1 MTARPT
7 VRDTASLVRI
17 AALSAAA
24 AATMSTM
31 PPAFAQASEPV
42 TSSVFVHR
50 SYDTGNSAINEN
62 FQYIAHPPIRPVATS
77 APPVTR
83 GAHRGRRGQTG
94 TTNSAGATGGGANNG
109 SNSAAMP
116 LPTMPADGS
125 SGAPVSQ

>member
-1 MTARPT
+1 MTVRPT
-7 VRDTASLVRI
+7 VRDAGSLVRI

-24 AATMSTM
+24 VAATVSAM

-62 FQYIAHPPIRPVATS
+62 FQYIAHPPIQPVAAS
-77 APPVTR
+77 APPVAR

-94 TTNSAGATGGGANNG
+94 TTNSAGATGSG
-109 SNSAAMP
+109 SNSAAIP
-116 LPTMPADGS
+116 LPTMPADGP